1 MAYFAGTLK
10 KTTMQQF
17 IFKTAGAALLLMS
30 AAIQGQTLYG
40 LATYESK
47 TSMPPI
53 KAEGMSDEMVR
64 QIEAMTKRQLEKTFV
79 LQFSAFES
87 AYSEEA
93 KMETPQP
100 QMEGINVRV
109 MNSGQGKRY
118 TNIKSGQRISEE
130 EIFGKEFLITD
141 SLPKWNW
148 TLESETKKIG
158 DYTCNKAIAVVPVTE
173 AEKAAYRKQKDELSQ
188 NPNRI
193 VMLEE
198 PQDYKVTVWY
208 SRDIPVGHGPSE
220 FWGLPGLILEANDG
234 RTTLL
239 CSKLVLNP
247 KEQPKISKPKTG
259 QKVTQKEFE
268 DIRRKKMQEI
278 EKMDLGRG
286 QNDGMRIRI
295 GG

>member
-1 MAYFAGTLK
+1 MK
-10 KTTMQQF
+10 QI
-17 IFKTAGAALLLMS
+17 IFKTAGAVLFLIS
-30 AAIQGQTLYG
+30 ANMHGQTLYG

-47 TSMPPI
+47 TAMPPI
-53 KAEGMSDEMVR
+53 KAEGMSEEMVR

-79 LQFSAFES
+79 LQFNAFES
-87 AYSEEA
+87 AYSEEV

-100 QMEGINVRV
+100 QMEGVNVRV

-118 TNIKSGQRISEE
+118 TSIKTGESISEE

-148 TLESETKKIG
+148 TLGPETKKIG
-158 DYTCNKAIAVVPVTE
+158 EYTCNKATAVVPVTE
-173 AEKAAYRKQKDELSQ
+173 AEKAAYRKQKEELSQ

-193 VMLEE
+193 VMIEE
-198 PQDYKVTVWY
+198 PQDYNVTVWY
-208 SRDIPVGHGPSE
+208 SREIPVGHGPSE

-239 CSKLVLNP
+239 CSKIVLNP

-278 EKMDLGRG
+278 EKMGSGRG
-286 QNDGMRIRI
+286 QNDGVRIRI